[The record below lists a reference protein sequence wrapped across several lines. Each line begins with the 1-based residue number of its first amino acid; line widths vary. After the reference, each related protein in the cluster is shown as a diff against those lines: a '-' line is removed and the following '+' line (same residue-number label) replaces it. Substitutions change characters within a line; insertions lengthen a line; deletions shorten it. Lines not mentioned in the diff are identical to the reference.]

1 MRCISGDRP
10 KSWAQWLPMAEWWY
24 NTTFHISTG
33 VTPYEALYGQSPP
46 SHKYYTPGG
55 TSVVAAD
62 ALLQDRDAALRLLK
76 EHLAHSQNRMKQ
88 QADLHRT
95 EREFTVGDWVYLR
108 LQPYKQA
115 SVALRKNI
123 KLAPKFFGPFQVI
136 QRIGPVAYKL
146 NLPPQSKIHPVF
158 HVSLLKKKLG
168 TRVVAHPT
176 LPPTDAA
183 GQLIVEPVAILDR
196 RLIRRHNR
204 PHALVLVQWANTV
217 PEDATWES
225 WLDLQAR
232 FPHFR
237 P

>member
-1 MRCISGDRP
+1 MFQLQGTQLSLSSAYHPQSDGQTEVVNRCIEGYLRCISGDRP

-33 VTPYEALYGQSPP
+33 VTPYEALYSQSPP

-55 TSVVAAD
+55 TLVAAAD

-95 EREFTVGDWVYLR
+95 EREFTVGDWVYLC

-146 NLPPQSKIHPVF
+146 NLPP
-158 HVSLLKKKLG
+158 
-168 TRVVAHPT
+168 
-176 LPPTDAA
+176 
-183 GQLIVEPVAILDR
+183 
-196 RLIRRHNR
+196 
-204 PHALVLVQWANTV
+204 
-217 PEDATWES
+217 
-225 WLDLQAR
+225 
-232 FPHFR
+232 
-237 P
+237 